1 MQEVLLFQKI
11 EEEWEKTGIRD
22 TKKEFLKEH
31 FSTHRTAS
39 FEWYSDFDLCS
50 FDWYDIN
57 SPETDTER
65 IFIYLDKNNLLIFC
79 ESADTQKQ
87 MKHFLK
93 DEAVNSDRQLHYFL
107 VGLLACDMYYI
118 DNYEDIIVDAED
130 EGFYADHNLI
140 SSFDAYGGMVR
151 NEL

>member
-1 MQEVLLFQKI
+1 
-11 EEEWEKTGIRD
+11 
-22 TKKEFLKEH
+22 
-31 FSTHRTAS
+31 
-39 FEWYSDFDLCS
+39 
-50 FDWYDIN
+50 
-57 SPETDTER
+57 
-65 IFIYLDKNNLLIFC
+65 
-79 ESADTQKQ
+79 
-87 MKHFLK
+87 LK